1 MEVQRNLLKPGRY
14 LLTIGLILLGLSAC
28 NGKSSQIISAAA
40 KNSSS
45 CESELAW
52 QQQVN
57 ELNEKI
63 KILLRWQQGYRM
75 TAQQAQFK
83 ADRVQFQEENL
94 VDAKR
99 LWKIADNATQK
110 AQDLQLIIDKLIEER
125 NDILKKHNQPI
136 PKRKGYETPSS
147 VEEQV
152 T

>member
-1 MEVQRNLLKPGRY
+1 MQRNLLKPGRY
-14 LLTIGLILLGLSAC
+14 MLALGLALLGLSGC
-28 NGKSSQIISAAA
+28 SNGKSTQVISAAT

-45 CESELAW
+45 SESESAW

-63 KILLRWQQGYRM
+63 KILQRWQQGYRM

-125 NDILKKHNQPI
+125 NTILRKHNQPI
-136 PKRKGYETPSS
+136 PKQKGYETRSS
-147 VEEQV
+147 VEEEV